1 MNYNKRGF
9 REELKGRFMGP
20 GYVSLRVVRSV
31 DIFSPSTCNTNFTQT
46 MLFFFPIQLVTMMP
60 QIPVPVSQ

>member
-1 MNYNKRGF
+1 
-9 REELKGRFMGP
+9 MGP

-31 DIFSPSTCNTNFTQT
+31 DIFSPSTCSTNFTQT
-46 MLFFFPIQLVTMMP
+46 MLLFFPIQLVTMTP